1 MTEKHTLGVHLEL
14 QNSQAYMSLAVD
26 VRRGVEDELLAGVAA
41 LIPAALQQ
49 SWLNPANLPIPI
61 TTIGGVSSY
70 TLDAINTLMAD
81 QTASLAEAGLTLAAP
96 IAASC
101 RTGEPC
107 HSDRLRRGFL
117 LRGQPWIL
125 TGYGGDPAQ
134 AYTAA
139 VSLEFEY
146 AGGQ

>member
-14 QNSQAYMSLAVD
+14 QDPQAYMSLQVNE
-26 VRRGVEDELLAGVAA
+26 RRKVEDELLAGVAA

-61 TTIGGVSSY
+61 TTIDGVSSY
-70 TLDAINTLMAD
+70 TLQDINRLMAE
-81 QTASLAEAGLTLAAP
+81 QTAGLAAAGLTLAAA
-96 IAASC
+96 ISATC

-107 HSDRLRRGFL
+107 HSDRLRRAFL
-117 LRGQPWIL
+117 LHGDPWIL
-125 TGYGGDPAQ
+125 TGYGGEPAH
-134 AYTAA
+134 AYSAA